1 MRYNLKY
8 RVLSILLGVFIIS
21 VAVYG
26 ASYLG
31 RLYLGIIKEGQLQ
44 GSKRV
49 NSEVYTPVMAGKTG
63 FEEVLNPLPVYYLQ
77 IGVYSDMTGATEAV
91 KPVQALGYRPYVTQS
106 APYKVWIGVFSKR
119 SNTEL
124 LKQQLRDK
132 GIGSFSGSIVING
145 STLTYNEGST
155 EFVKSVTPLLET
167 YTSWLKEAVVF
178 CDTNRNEWTERNSIK
193 DQALVVEKVYGK
205 LLPLCGK
212 VVTNTDAINY
222 RLSTLKKSMELSQA
236 EAQAFTQQTD
246 PKKQME
252 LQNRLLAFI
261 DEYLL
266 LWQEINNLCKS

>member
-1 MRYNLKY
+1 
-8 RVLSILLGVFIIS
+8 
-21 VAVYG
+21 
-26 ASYLG
+26 
-31 RLYLGIIKEGQLQ
+31 
-44 GSKRV
+44 
-49 NSEVYTPVMAGKTG
+49 
-63 FEEVLNPLPVYYLQ
+63 
-77 IGVYSDMTGATEAV
+77 
-91 KPVQALGYRPYVTQS
+91 VTQS

-132 GIGSFSGSIVING
+132 GIGSFTGSIVING